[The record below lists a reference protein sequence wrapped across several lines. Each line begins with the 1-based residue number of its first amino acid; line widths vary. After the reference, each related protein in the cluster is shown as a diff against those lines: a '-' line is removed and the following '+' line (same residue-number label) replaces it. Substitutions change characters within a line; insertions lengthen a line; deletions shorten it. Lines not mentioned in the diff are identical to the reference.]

1 MTTVGSSDKRSN
13 TDRLLN
19 KLISLTDQVANGCY
33 DVAGEI
39 FELTKAG
46 VYPEQIVKLA
56 EAFGMMV
63 VRLEVREYQLQER
76 VENLIKKHQE
86 VSQVTEK
93 LSSENNYLKNKL
105 RQKFAPKRIVGQSPQ
120 VLDLLET
127 IDKIADTPVNVLIL
141 GETGTGKELFAKA
154 IHYQS
159 YRNDKPF
166 VALNCSALPEHLVE
180 SELFGIEKGVAT
192 GVDRRAGKIEQAD
205 GGTLFL
211 DEMGDMPLSVQAKL
225 LRVLEEREFERVGGR
240 KTIHVD
246 IRVIAATSRNLKKAL
261 EQNTFREDLF
271 YRLNVVRLNVPP
283 VRERKDDIPLLLNAF
298 LEYWSKNLNRGAMN
312 FNSELLRLLKEYPWP
327 GNVRELE
334 NEVERA
340 VALAVSET
348 IELDDLSED
357 ILNYFRSRVEGKTD
371 LTPETEVTEPRLIK
385 SMLAATKGNKSE
397 AARRLG
403 LSREGLRK
411 KMIRHGIS

>member
-1 MTTVGSSDKRSN
+1 MTTAGSRDKRPDA
-13 TDRLLN
+13 DRLLN
-19 KLISLTDQVANGCY
+19 KLIDLTDQVANGCY

-46 VYPEQIVKLA
+46 VYPERIVKLA

-63 VRLEVREYQLQER
+63 VRLEAREYQLQER

-86 VSQVTEK
+86 VNQVTEK
-93 LSSENNYLKNKL
+93 LSYENNYLKNKL
-105 RQKFAPKRIVGQSPQ
+105 RQKFSPKRIVGQSPQ

-192 GVDRRAGKIEQAD
+192 GVDRRTGKIEQAD

-246 IRVIAATSRNLKKAL
+246 IRVIAATNRDLKKAL

-283 VRERKDDIPLLLNAF
+283 VRERSDDVPLLLNAF
-298 LEYWSKNLNRGAMN
+298 LEYWSKNLNCGAMK
-312 FNSELLRLLKEYPWP
+312 FDPDLLRLLKEYPWP

-348 IELDDLSED
+348 IELEDLSED
-357 ILNYFRSRVEGKTD
+357 IRNYFRIRVEKKND
-371 LTPETEVTEPRLIK
+371 LTPATETTEPRLIK

-411 KMIRHGIS
+411 KMIRYGIS

>member
-86 VSQVTEK
+86 VNQVTEK

-120 VLDLLET
+120 ILDLLET

-211 DEMGDMPLSVQAKL
+211 DEMGDMPLPVQAKL

-246 IRVIAATSRNLKKAL
+246 NRVIAATSRNLKKAL

-283 VRERKDDIPLLLNAF
+283 VRERRDDIPLLLNAF

-312 FNSELLRLLKEYPWP
+312 FNPELLRLLKEYPWP

-357 ILNYFRSRVEGKTD
+357 IRNYFRSRVERKTD